1 MTTATLDPQ
10 VPEDTQPPRQPKP
23 KHSLRFRT
31 TRAGLIIVSALAV
44 IGGIGA
50 AAGSHNTAATS
61 PAASASAPATSAPVT
76 FSPAPVPAA
85 STPAPL
91 TGPVGTTF
99 TVTSTNDTTNAAT
112 EYSVIAAKVLDP
124 AYGSDEFSTP
134 DAGSR
139 FVGVEF
145 TISGVTGYSSDDA
158 NTDAVVIGS
167 DGQTYQ
173 PDFDSISAGT
183 NFDSGDFSVS
193 DGQTATGWVTFQ
205 LPDGV
210 TVASV
215 QWQAD
220 MFGSNPPATWTNS

>member
-1 MTTATLDPQ
+1 MSGHKTTAAP
-10 VPEDTQPPRQPKP
+10 
-23 KHSLRFRT
+23 
-31 TRAGLIIVSALAV
+31 
-44 IGGIGA
+44 
-50 AAGSHNTAATS
+50 S
-61 PAASASAPATSAPVT
+61 PAASTSAPAATAAAAPAT
-76 FSPAPVPAA
+76 TAAPAP

-99 TVTSTNDTTNAAT
+99 TVTSTNDTTNATT
-112 EYSVIAAKVLDP
+112 EHSVIAAKVLDP
-124 AYGSDEFSTP
+124 AYGADEFNTP

-158 NTDAVVIGS
+158 NSDAVVIGS

-183 NFDSGDFSVS
+183 NFNSGDLSVS
-193 DGQTATGWVTFQ
+193 PGQTVHGWVTFQ
-205 LPDGV
+205 LPDGMKP
-210 TVASV
+210 ASV